1 VHIRTFAGWAV
12 VARGCSTFFGLFWV
26 VWWVA
31 CVCLMFWSETCAVFR
46 KGWLEE
52 DGCGR

>member
-12 VARGCSTFFGLFWV
+12 GRAVVPPFSDCFGV
-26 VWWVA
+26 VGSV
-31 CVCLMFWSETCAVFR
+31 CVCLMFWSETRTVFR